1 MTPACSSVAVTR
13 QIVEVGLLHCLDVSI
28 PSLLP
33 RTPHR
38 SRRLSLLASL
48 LPACL
53 HHTRPMSRVPA
64 AVQHSMGPM
73 LTNWMG
79 NVHLK
84 QAVTV
89 SPRSIEELQQCVA
102 SASAPLRV
110 MGSGHSF
117 TPLCVCEE
125 VGTLVDMHNLRCVW
139 DLRVGDGCSSI
150 SCEGGTSLS
159 YF

>member
-1 MTPACSSVAVTR
+1 MFFCCSHASHCGSLLQCVSIGFHPSASPCSSMRA
-13 QIVEVGLLHCLDVSI
+13 
-28 PSLLP
+28 
-33 RTPHR
+33 
-38 SRRLSLLASL
+38 RLSLLASL

-53 HHTRPMSRVPA
+53 PHTRPMSLVPA
-64 AVQHSMGPM
+64 TVQHSMGRM

-84 QAVTV
+84 QAVAV

-117 TPLCVCEE
+117 TPLCLCEE
-125 VGTLVDMHNLRCVW
+125 VGTLVDMHNLRRVW

-150 SCEGGTSLS
+150 SCEGGTSSS

>member
-1 MTPACSSVAVTR
+1 MFFCCSHASHRGSKFTAMCVIPPPPAPAAC
-13 QIVEVGLLHCLDVSI
+13 
-28 PSLLP
+28 PP
-33 RTPHR
+33 P
-38 SRRLSLLASL
+38 LSLLASL
-48 LPACL
+48 EPACL
-53 HHTRPMSRVPA
+53 HHTRPMSLVPT

-84 QAVTV
+84 QAVAV

-117 TPLCVCEE
+117 TPLCVCGE

-150 SCEGGTSLS
+150 SCEGGTSSSLL
-159 YF
+159 